1 MSKIAS
7 RAIYDNWRVLSLLSE
22 QGLSKRLYSTLLDEK
37 PSIVKALAKLLY
49 NASLQVFTT
58 TTKLKKPLR
67 KSDLKVLTDTKGSI
81 TKKRRLLSR
90 QYYRKSVIPTICEA
104 ALKYLDGGRKGN
116 GKDSVE

>member
-1 MSKIAS
+1 MSKIAG
-7 RAIYDNWRVLSLLSE
+7 RAIYDNWQVLSLLSE
-22 QGLSKRLYSTLLDEK
+22 QGLSKRLYSALLDEK
-37 PSIVKALAKLLY
+37 PSVVKALAELLY
-49 NASLQVFTT
+49 NASLEVFS
-58 TTKLKKPLR
+58 TKLKKPLR

-90 QYYRKSVIPTICEA
+90 EYYRKSVIPTICEA